1 MNNMNSKEY
10 VEDEIDLSVLI
21 TALFQGKWIIIGFT
35 SIASIIV
42 VLYSLSLPNIYKAEA
57 LLVPISSNE
66 NVGGNIQELGGL
78 ASLAGI
84 SLSEGSDTSAIA
96 LEKLQSLS
104 FFEEILLPQI
114 NLPDLMAVESWDP
127 YSNSITYD
135 KEIYDDSTKTWT
147 REITSLQTP
156 EPSAQESFTA
166 FMEHIGALTDI
177 KTRLI
182 TISAKHQS
190 PFIAKQWADLVI
202 KELNIFYRE
211 KDKKEATFAV
221 DYLNEQIS
229 RTRLSEVKLVIAE
242 VLAQQIQ
249 TLSLIEANENYVFD
263 FIDPPAVMEKKSEPR
278 RAIICIVGALIGG
291 FLGAIVALFRFIK
304 PFRSK
309 S

>member
-10 VEDEIDLSVLI
+10 VEDEIDLSVVI

-291 FLGAIVALFRFIK
+291 FLGAIVALFRFFK
-304 PFRSK
+304 PFRAK

>member
-1 MNNMNSKEY
+1 MSNQNSQEY
-10 VEDEIDLSVLI
+10 VEDEIDLAVLMK
-21 TALFQGKWIIIGFT
+21 ALFQGKWIIIGFT
-35 SIASIIV
+35 SIASILIV
-42 VLYSLSLPNIYKAEA
+42 IYSLSLPNIYQAKA
-57 LLVPISSNE
+57 LLVPISSSD
-66 NVGGNIQELGGL
+66 NVGGNIQDFGGL

-104 FFEEILLPQI
+104 FFEDIILPQI

-127 YSNSITYD
+127 GSNSITYD
-135 KEIYDDSTKTWT
+135 KEIYDDSTQTWT
-147 REITSLQTP
+147 REITPFQTP
-156 EPSAQESFTA
+156 KPSAQEGFQA
-166 FMEHIGALTDI
+166 FMEHIGALRDI
-177 KTRLI
+177 KTQLI

-190 PFIAKQWADLVI
+190 PFVAKQWADLVI
-202 KELNIFYRE
+202 KELNTFYRE

-221 DYLNEQIS
+221 NYLNEQIS
-229 RTRLSEVKLVIAE
+229 QTRLSEVKLVIGE

-278 RAIICIVGALIGG
+278 RAIICIIGALIGG
-291 FLGAIVALFRFIK
+291 FLGAMVALFRFFK
-304 PFRSK
+304 PFRAK

>member
-35 SIASIIV
+35 SIASIII

-291 FLGAIVALFRFIK
+291 FLGAIVALFRFFK
-304 PFRSK
+304 PFRAK

>member
-291 FLGAIVALFRFIK
+291 FLGAIVALFRFFK
-304 PFRSK
+304 PFRAK

>member
-21 TALFQGKWIIIGFT
+21 AALFQGKWIIIGFT

-291 FLGAIVALFRFIK
+291 FLGAIVALFRFFK
-304 PFRSK
+304 PFRAK